1 MHHVMCLL
9 TLTERGDRA
18 DLTSRYYAVKG
29 IFTYRYLVIAVRKDK
44 ERDSAEGRRLSWLDS
59 V

>member
-1 MHHVMCLL
+1 
-9 TLTERGDRA
+9 LTERGDRA